1 MMQQNNEQLKMIAE
15 LKNNF
20 DNLMKIN
27 NEMIA
32 NIPSELMPD
41 KTEMLNDIG
50 KIQKMVKKMD
60 ESGLKKLFK
69 KYEKNA
75 GSNKY

>member
-1 MMQQNNEQLKMIAE
+1 MMEQNNEQLKMIAD
-15 LKNNF
+15 LKKNF
-20 DNLMKIN
+20 DNLLKIN
-27 NEMIA
+27 NEMIET
-32 NIPSELMPD
+32 IPSELMPD
-41 KTEMLNDIG
+41 RTALLNDIG

-60 ESGLKKLFK
+60 QNGLQKLFK

>member
-27 NEMIA
+27 NEMIG
-32 NIPSELMPD
+32 NIPSDLMPD
-41 KTEMLNDIG
+41 KTEILNDIG

-60 ESGLKKLFK
+60 ENGLKKLFK

>member
-1 MMQQNNEQLKMIAE
+1 
-15 LKNNF
+15 
-20 DNLMKIN
+20 MKIN
-27 NEMIA
+27 NEMIG
-32 NIPSELMPD
+32 NIPSDLMPD
-41 KTEMLNDIG
+41 KTEILNDIG

-60 ESGLKKLFK
+60 ENGLKKLFK